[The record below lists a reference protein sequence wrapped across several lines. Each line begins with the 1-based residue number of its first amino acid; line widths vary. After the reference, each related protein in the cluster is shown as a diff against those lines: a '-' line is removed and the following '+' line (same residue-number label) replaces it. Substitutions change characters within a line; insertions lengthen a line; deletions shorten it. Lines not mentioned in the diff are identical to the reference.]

1 MSSQKTTSDAQS
13 KLLESYKVIEEANL
27 KIKQLEQEVEALKA
41 VKSTNTKDEVQ
52 QFRMEQMQKRS
63 QEMELTIKNK
73 DMLSYMRRYCIHYT
87 LDIMQGIGRGQHK
100 NPKIIAVCRNEPR
113 GGPSK
118 TSECT

>member
-27 KIKQLEQEVEALKA
+27 QIKKLKQEVEALKA

-73 DMLSYMRRYCIHYT
+73 DMLSYMR
-87 LDIMQGIGRGQHK
+87 
-100 NPKIIAVCRNEPR
+100 
-113 GGPSK
+113 
-118 TSECT
+118 